1 MMLHQNYTVLEDS
14 ILVTGGAG
22 FIGSHLVSSLLESH
36 SEVIILDDLSTGSTE
51 NVPTDATLI
60 KGSIADELVYDS
72 LPTDIDTVFHLA
84 AQSSGEA
91 SFDNPT
97 DDFRSHVVGTFQLL
111 QWCDTHSVDRFVYAS
126 SMSVYGNIEYLPV
139 DETHPPDPKTYYA
152 AGKLAAEAYVS
163 LFDNLDMNTTIL
175 RLFSVYGPGQNLE
188 NMKQGM
194 VSIYLTFLLNED
206 EILVKGPLDRFRDFV
221 FIDDAV
227 DAFTAVVDEPIAYGQ
242 VYNVATGHKTE
253 VRELL
258 DTMIRCSEHE
268 DFPIKVTS
276 GTPGDQHGIFG
287 DASNI
292 EEDVGWSAS
301 TSLEEGIGEM
311 ICAERN

>member
-1 MMLHQNYTVLEDS
+1 MSEGS

-22 FIGSHLVSSLLESH
+22 FIGSHLVSRLLESH
-36 SEVIILDDLSTGSTE
+36 SEVIALDDLSTGSAE

-60 KGSIADELVYDS
+60 EGSIADESVYDS

-91 SFDNPT
+91 SFDDPMG
-97 DDFRSHVVGTFQLL
+97 DFKSHMVGTFHLL
-111 QWCDTHSVDRFVYAS
+111 QWCDAHGVDRFVYAS
-126 SMSVYGNIEYLPV
+126 SMSVYGDIEYLPV
-139 DETHPPDPKTYYA
+139 DETHPTDPKTYYA

-163 LFDNLDMNTTIL
+163 LFDNLEMNTTIL

-194 VSIYLTFLLNED
+194 VSIYLTFLLEED

-221 FIDDAV
+221 FIDDVV
-227 DAFTAVVDEPIAYGQ
+227 DAFTAVVDEPTAYGQ

-258 DTMIRCSEHE
+258 ETMIRCSEYD
-268 DFPIKVTS
+268 DFPIEVTS
-276 GTPGDQHGIFG
+276 GTPGDQHGIVG

-292 EEDVGWSAS
+292 EADVGWSAS
-301 TSLEEGIGEM
+301 TDLEEGLTEM
-311 ICAERN
+311 IRAERN